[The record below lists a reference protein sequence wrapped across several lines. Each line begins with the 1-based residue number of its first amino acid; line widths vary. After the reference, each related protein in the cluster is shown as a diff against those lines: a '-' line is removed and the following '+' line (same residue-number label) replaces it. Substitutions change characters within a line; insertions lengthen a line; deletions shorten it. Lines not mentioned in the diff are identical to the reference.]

1 MARQKAREVVEA
13 EGQAPAE
20 PVTLGN
26 HPQPEGRAA
35 AVIWPMEKLR
45 RWAANPRK
53 NAVAIQKAK
62 VSIRRFGFGAPLLAR
77 LEDGEI
83 IAGHTRISAADELGL
98 TELPVRF
105 MSLTP
110 DEAHA
115 LALADNKVGEFAEWD
130 DAGVAAILKDF
141 RDRGVGTDGTGFSE
155 LEVDTLLKRL
165 QDEDREQATR
175 SLAERF
181 GVPPFSV
188 LDARQGYWQERKRAW
203 IALGIKS
210 EVGRDGNLLKYSPQM
225 NTRQAGVND
234 YNDARIAADSNTK
247 PTRKSKKGFAGGTGR
262 AGAFR
267 IARIDAAGETVG
279 SGEKQR
285 GDGGD
290 VWEGAGTSIF
300 DPVLC
305 ELAYRWFSP
314 AGGAVLDP
322 FAGGS
327 VRGIVAGLLGR
338 QYLGIDLRN
347 EQVEANR
354 AQARQIVGAR
364 DGALTPEWLTGDSR
378 DVQALAGSEP
388 RFDLIFSC
396 PPSCPPYADLERY
409 SEDPRDLSTLD
420 YEAFVAA
427 YREIITRSVAL
438 LKPDRFAVFVV
449 GDVRDHTPSGYYRGF
464 VPDTIAA
471 FEAAGARF
479 YNEAILITSAGTLP
493 LRAGKIFQASRKL
506 GKTHQNVLVFCKGT
520 ARKAADAIGKVDFG
534 MIEPEPET
542 EATE

>member
-1 MARQKAREVVEA
+1 MGASKNKAAAAA
-13 EGQAPAE
+13 EQPAPAPAD

-26 HPQPEGRAA
+26 HPQPEGKVA

-62 VSIRRFGFGAPLLAR
+62 TSIRRFGFGAPLLAR
-77 LEDGEI
+77 LENGEI
-83 IAGHTRISAADELGL
+83 IAGHTRIAAADELGL

-115 LALADNKVGEFAEWD
+115 LALADNKIGEFAEWD
-130 DAGVAAILKDF
+130 DAGVAAVLREF
-141 RDRGVGTDGTGFSE
+141 RERGVGIDGTGFSE
-155 LEVDTLLKRL
+155 LEVETLLKRIEGE
-165 QDEDREQATR
+165 QSEQATR

-234 YNDARIAADSNTK
+234 YNDARVAVDANAK
-247 PTRKSKKGFAGGTGR
+247 PKRKGFAVGSGR

-267 IARIDAAGETVG
+267 IARIDGDGETVG
-279 SGEKQR
+279 SGERAR
-285 GDGGD
+285 GEGGD

-305 ELAYRWFSP
+305 ELAYRWFCP
-314 AGGAVLDP
+314 PGGAILDP

-327 VRGIVAGLLGR
+327 VRGVVAGLLGR
-338 QYLGIDLRN
+338 KYLGIDLRA

-354 AQARQIVGAR
+354 AQASAIVSSRQDAIE
-364 DGALTPEWLTGDSR
+364 PEWIAGDSR
-378 DVQALAGSEP
+378 DVHELAGAEP
-388 RFDLIFSC
+388 RFDLVF
-396 PPSCPPYADLERY
+396 SCPPYADLERY

-420 YEAFVAA
+420 YEAFIAA
-427 YREIITRSVAL
+427 YREIIAKTVAL

-449 GDVRDHTPSGYYRGF
+449 GDVRDHTASGYYRGF

-471 FEAAGARF
+471 FEAAGARY

-534 MIEPEPET
+534 MIDPEPEGEPT
-542 EATE
+542 E

>member
-1 MARQKAREVVEA
+1 MGASKKKAAAVA
-13 EGQAPAE
+13 EQPAPAD

-26 HPQPEGRAA
+26 HPQPEGKVA

-62 VSIRRFGFGAPLLAR
+62 TSIRRFGFGAPLLAR
-77 LEDGEI
+77 LENGEI
-83 IAGHTRISAADELGL
+83 IAGHTRIAAADELGL

-115 LALADNKVGEFAEWD
+115 LALADNKIGEFAEWD
-130 DAGVAAILKDF
+130 DAGVAAVLREF
-141 RDRGVGTDGTGFSE
+141 RERGVGIDGTGFSE
-155 LEVDTLLKRL
+155 LEVETLLKRIEGE
-165 QDEDREQATR
+165 QSEQATR

-234 YNDARIAADSNTK
+234 YNDARVAVDANAK
-247 PTRKSKKGFAGGTGR
+247 PKRKGFAGGSGR

-267 IARIDAAGETVG
+267 IARIDGDGETVG
-279 SGEKQR
+279 SGERAR
-285 GDGGD
+285 GEGGD

-305 ELAYRWFSP
+305 ELAYRWFCP
-314 AGGAVLDP
+314 PGGAILDP

-327 VRGIVAGLLGR
+327 VRGVVAGLLGR
-338 QYLGIDLRN
+338 KYLGIDLRA

-354 AQARQIVGAR
+354 AQASAIVSSRA
-364 DGALTPEWLTGDSR
+364 DAIVPEWLAGDSR
-378 DVQALAGSEP
+378 NVHELAGAEP
-388 RFDLIFSC
+388 RFDLVF
-396 PPSCPPYADLERY
+396 SCPPYADLERY
-409 SEDPRDLSTLD
+409 SDDPRDLSTLD
-420 YEAFVAA
+420 YEAFVVA
-427 YREIITRSVAL
+427 YREIIAKTVAL

-471 FEAAGARF
+471 FEAAGARY

-534 MIEPEPET
+534 MIDPEPET
-542 EATE
+542 EPQE